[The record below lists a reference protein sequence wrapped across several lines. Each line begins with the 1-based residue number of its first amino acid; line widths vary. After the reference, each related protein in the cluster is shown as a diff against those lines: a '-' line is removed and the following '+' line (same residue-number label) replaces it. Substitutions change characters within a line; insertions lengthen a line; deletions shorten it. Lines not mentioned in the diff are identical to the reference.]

1 MTTPGSAAPV
11 GPFQQFLPN
20 FTLATAQGT
29 QAIPAQNNVV
39 PPVQPAP
46 IYRPTKPTM
55 GGIIQASTTEH
66 VAWTG
71 GLPLVDWSG
80 LDPTA
85 PTVNQSP
92 NQYRPSQVAA
102 SQKGY
107 NFRTMGISPLFQR
120 APILSPF
127 KMISGMQWLIEALIP
142 LLMYQI

>member
-1 MTTPGSAAPV
+1 MTTPGTAALV

-20 FTLATAQGT
+20 FTSATAQGT

-46 IYRPTKPTM
+46 IYMSLKPTM
-55 GGIIQASTTEH
+55 GDTIQASTTEH

-85 PTVNQSP
+85 PTINQSP
-92 NQYRPSQVAA
+92 NQYRAFQVAA

-107 NFRTMGISPLFQR
+107 NYRTVGISPFFKGH
-120 APILSPF
+120 PF
-127 KMISGMQWLIEALIP
+127 
-142 LLMYQI
+142 